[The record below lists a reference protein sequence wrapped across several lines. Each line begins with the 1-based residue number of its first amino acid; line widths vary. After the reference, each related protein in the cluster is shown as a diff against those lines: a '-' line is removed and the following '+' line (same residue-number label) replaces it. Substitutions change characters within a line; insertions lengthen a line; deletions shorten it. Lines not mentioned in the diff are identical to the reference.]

1 LRASATLDQQMLSA
15 RRSLAGRLSGR
26 DRAARCPTRKTCP
39 ASHPSRPPVGPAVNK
54 LAAKFLFECRHGP
67 PLFSD
72 LQHLLLN
79 EGIARPLGEFFA
91 FPRLVAVLVGLA
103 LRHGTVPKNLDG
115 V

>member
-1 LRASATLDQQMLSA
+1 M
-15 RRSLAGRLSGR
+15 
-26 DRAARCPTRKTCP
+26 
-39 ASHPSRPPVGPAVNK
+39 GPAVNK